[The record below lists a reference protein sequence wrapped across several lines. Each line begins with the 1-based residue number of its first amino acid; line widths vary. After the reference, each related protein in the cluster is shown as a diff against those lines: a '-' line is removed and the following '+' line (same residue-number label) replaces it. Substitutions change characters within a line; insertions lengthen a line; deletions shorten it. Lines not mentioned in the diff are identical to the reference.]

1 MSGIS
6 KKAVKQEQPVTDPS
20 NIDTVVVVCMA
31 IVQKSEYDQLG
42 VKNIIPASV
51 VDANGKPL
59 LSVPPVLIVGPSNAV
74 LNKVSEN
81 FRRMWSAYN
90 DLLSK
95 ALKKRD
101 EE

>member
-6 KKAVKQEQPVTDPS
+6 KKAVKQEQPVIDAS

-31 IVQKSEYDQLG
+31 VVQKSEYDALG
-42 VKNIIPASV
+42 VKDIIPATV
-51 VDANGKPL
+51 VDANGKSL
-59 LSVPPVLIVGPSNAV
+59 LTIPPILIVGPSGSV
-74 LNKVSEN
+74 LSKVTEN
-81 FRRMWSAYN
+81 FRKMWSAYN